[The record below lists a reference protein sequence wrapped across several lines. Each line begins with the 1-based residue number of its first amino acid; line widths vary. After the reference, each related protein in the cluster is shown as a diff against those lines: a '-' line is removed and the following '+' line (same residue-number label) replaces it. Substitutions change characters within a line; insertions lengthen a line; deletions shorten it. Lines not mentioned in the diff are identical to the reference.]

1 MRGAPPP
8 TMTAQLTIGKS
19 IDLRMAN
26 LRKALLAPAGGA
38 GTWIS
43 VMISPGRRTVLPGNL
58 TSKKFSAL
66 ILRVFVTMLA
76 FNAMRAGAMSLGW
89 TAMHLLTLPKI
100 E

>member
-43 VMISPGRRTVLPGNL
+43 VMISSGASTVLTGTL
-58 TSKKFSAL
+58 TSKKFSAGMGRL
-66 ILRVFVTMLA
+66 LVTILASRA
-76 FNAMRAGAMSLGW
+76 IRAGATSLGW
-89 TAMHLLTLPKI
+89 TAMHILTAPK
-100 E
+100 